1 MKKIL
6 KVGIIIIIGTF
17 FFFTFLKKKNPEEIL
32 SKAIQKTANLN
43 RYHIDYNIETTIKM
57 KGGKIEFS
65 IDQKMDIDNTT
76 KISYIE
82 ANISFMD
89 NKLLYK
95 QYIDERFMKKYY
107 QSNDEKWYEDFA
119 SPKKLMIELKDYS
132 NLKEIDENKT
142 EYHYQV
148 LLPASSLS
156 LDNLIFYHEN
166 NIIFNYK
173 KDFIVDIYID
183 KKTNYIS
190 KIEAD
195 IIDGVELINEEI
207 IEYKNLTFV
216 ITYSQYNE
224 IHMFSVPY
232 DIILEATKN
241 KYQDLE
247 DMLDF

>member
-1 MKKIL
+1 
-6 KVGIIIIIGTF
+6 
-17 FFFTFLKKKNPEEIL
+17 
-32 SKAIQKTANLN
+32 
-43 RYHIDYNIETTIKM
+43 
-57 KGGKIEFS
+57 
-65 IDQKMDIDNTT
+65 
-76 KISYIE
+76 
-82 ANISFMD
+82 
-89 NKLLYK
+89 
-95 QYIDERFMKKYY
+95 MKKYY

-156 LDNLIFYHEN
+156 L
-166 NIIFNYK
+166 FNYK